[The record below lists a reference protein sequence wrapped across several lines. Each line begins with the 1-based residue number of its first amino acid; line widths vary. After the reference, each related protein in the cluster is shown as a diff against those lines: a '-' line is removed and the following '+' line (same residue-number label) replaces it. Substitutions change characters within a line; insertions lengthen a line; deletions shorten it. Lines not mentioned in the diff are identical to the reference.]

1 MVVRTVFENGLTVVG
16 EILQTMKSR
25 VAFITSRSSMA
36 AQVAFGV
43 GGTELLTCVTSNMRC
58 GGGREYLEGAGFCI
72 PIFFGVIFCRAGFM
86 FCGAIINLHLVSG
99 STSMDCVVEHR
110 LRDNRFR
117 SRTCRGGPGVRQ
129 R

>member
-1 MVVRTVFENGLTVVG
+1 MVVRIVFENGLTVVG
-16 EILQTMKSR
+16 GILQTMESG
-25 VAFITSRSSMA
+25 VAFLTSRSSMT

-43 GGTELLTCVTSNMRC
+43 GGTELLTCMTSNIRC
-58 GGGREYLEGAGFCI
+58 GGGREYLEGAGFCVLI
-72 PIFFGVIFCRAGFM
+72 VFGTIFWKAGFM
-86 FCGAIINLHLVSG
+86 FSGANISPHLVS
-99 STSMDCVVEHR
+99 SSASLDCVVEHC